1 MTTTTARA
9 RPRGPVLRAAAR
21 MARLHLR
28 LFAWFWVVVVTA
40 VVLGVVVLWRVDGE
54 VGTAVSLYA
63 RQGVVW
69 FPFSLAV
76 LVVAAQLRVH
86 VAAGRTRRTFVRAS
100 LAVAVGTG
108 VAYAVVLQLL
118 VLAERAV
125 HDAAGWG
132 WRIADPMLAD
142 ESSPAGVLLA
152 ELVVFLVAAQVSG
165 LLVGVVYQRAPGWW
179 GTLALP
185 LTVGPLLG
193 VAALLGGAG
202 GDAHVART
210 WPAAAPPLLGGV
222 ALVAVM
228 AVAYAAVTRTVEI
241 RQRTA

>member
-1 MTTTTARA
+1 MTTTTPARL
-9 RPRGPVLRAAAR
+9 RGPVLHAAAR
-21 MARLHLR
+21 MARLNLR
-28 LFAWFWVVVVTA
+28 LFVWFWVLVVTA
-40 VVLGVVVLWRVDGE
+40 VVVGTVVLARVDGE
-54 VGTAVSLYA
+54 VGTAVSLYT

-100 LAVAVGTG
+100 LTVAVGTG
-108 VAYAVVLQLL
+108 VAYAVALQLL

-142 ESSPAGVLLA
+142 ERSPAGVLLA
-152 ELVVFLVAAQVSG
+152 ELVLFVVAANVSG

-193 VAALLGGAG
+193 VALLLDGAG
-202 GDAHVART
+202 GAPHVART
-210 WPAAAPPLLGGV
+210 WSAAAPPLLGGV
-222 ALVAVM
+222 ALVALM
-228 AVAYAAVTRTVEI
+228 AAAYAAVVRTVAI
-241 RQRTA
+241 RPPAA